1 MVQTAEKNF
10 IDREKLY
17 ALSDVK
23 YTDAEI
29 DTILNKALRLKGISV
44 EEAGKL
50 INVTDSNN
58 MKKIMSAAGKVK
70 DLIYGKRLVLFAP
83 LYVGNKCSNNCLY
96 CAFRKDNKDIKRVVL
111 SENEIIKETELLLK
125 EGHKRVLLIGGEA
138 GETRPDYY
146 IDTPSAALM

>member
-1 MVQTAEKNF
+1 MTQTAEKNF

-29 DTILNKALRLKGISV
+29 DSILNKALKLKGISV

-50 INVTDSNN
+50 INVTDSKNLD
-58 MKKIMSAAGKVK
+58 KILSAAGKVK

-96 CAFRKDNKDIKRVVL
+96 CA
-111 SENEIIKETELLLK
+111 
-125 EGHKRVLLIGGEA
+125 
-138 GETRPDYY
+138 
-146 IDTPSAALM
+146 